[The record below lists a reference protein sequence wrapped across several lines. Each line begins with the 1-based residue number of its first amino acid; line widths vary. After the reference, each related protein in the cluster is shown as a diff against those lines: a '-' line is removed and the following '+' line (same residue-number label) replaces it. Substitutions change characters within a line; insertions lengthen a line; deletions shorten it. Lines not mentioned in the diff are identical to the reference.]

1 MEYQDHFGIS
11 KEFDE
16 FQKYLL
22 LFVWGS
28 LGSLR
33 DAYDIR
39 INLGSQD
46 P

>member
-28 LGSLR
+28 LR